1 MTHVIV
7 KRYGKFNRY
16 KQKYFIIAFITALLL
31 VACSRNLSQQ
41 TTNEEGFVAI
51 EKALKH
57 KFGND
62 AYYTDLTITHNKT
75 IGNII
80 EVIVTENPESLKM
93 GQWHLT
99 QNSWEQTS
107 EIRLEVPKGSK
118 PSDFMFQLDKSI
130 NLSTLGALVETS
142 SKQLTVE
149 KDLEN
154 PTLHLASVKFP
165 RNGDR
170 SKTEYLV
177 MLQPEH
183 GGTTFTFSYHLNGN
197 LKRMDY

>member
-1 MTHVIV
+1 M
-7 KRYGKFNRY
+7 
-16 KQKYFIIAFITALLL
+16 IIAFITTLLL
-31 VACSRNLSQQ
+31 VACNKNLSQQ
-41 TTNEEGFVAI
+41 TTDEEGFIAI

-57 KFGND
+57 KFGHD
-62 AYYTDLTITHNKT
+62 AYYTDLTIAYNKT
-75 IGNII
+75 LGNII
-80 EVIVTENPESLKM
+80 DIIVTENPESLKM
-93 GQWHLT
+93 EQWSLA
-99 QNSWEQTS
+99 QNTWKQTS
-107 EIRLEVPKGSK
+107 EITLEVPRGSK
-118 PSDFMFQLDKSI
+118 ASDYMFQLDDNI
-130 NLSTLGALVETS
+130 NLSTLGALIEAS